1 VRPINLL
8 PRHDRAAAAARRNA
22 ALAVLVGLLYL
33 GGLAGLTML
42 WNGKVVAAEQRV
54 AEQQAVNQ
62 RLQSEVA
69 SLAAA
74 DTLRA
79 EYENNVLL
87 TRAVLSGD
95 VAWGRL
101 LNDFGRLIPQRVWLD
116 NFVGSVVAGDI
127 PGVVGRIT
135 VAGIGFEFTDVAAWL
150 RSLDE
155 SRFPGVAG
163 TWVTN
168 ATETQGLDEGDTLVA
183 FTSSAGLTQSA
194 ISNRI
199 RTRVPEVPG

>member
-1 VRPINLL
+1 
-8 PRHDRAAAAARRNA
+8 
-22 ALAVLVGLLYL
+22 LAVLVGLLYL

-42 WNGKVVAAEQRV
+42 WNGKVAAAEERV
-54 AEQQAVNQ
+54 ADQQAVNQ

-69 SLAAA
+69 ALGAA
-74 DTLRA
+74 DTLRS
-79 EYENNVLL
+79 EYEGNVLL

-101 LNDFGRLIPQRVWLD
+101 LNDFGRLIPERVWLD

-135 VAGIGFEFTDVAAWL
+135 VAGTGFEFTDVAAWL

-168 ATETQGLDEGDTLVA
+168 ATETQGLDEGDSLVA

-199 RTRVPEVPG
+199 RTRIPEVPG

>member
-1 VRPINLL
+1 MRPINLL